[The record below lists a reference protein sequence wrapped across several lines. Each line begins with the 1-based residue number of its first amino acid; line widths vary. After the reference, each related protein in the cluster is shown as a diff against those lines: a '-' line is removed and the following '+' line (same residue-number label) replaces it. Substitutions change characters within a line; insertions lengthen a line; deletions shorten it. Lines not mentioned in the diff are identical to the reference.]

1 MFKKHLLLVMC
12 LGTYV
17 AAMADGGYIVS
28 YTDAYSNENV
38 ATITESE
45 SSSSTLQEVINA
57 IGTKN
62 FQTGLKKVKIIG
74 KVSDVE
80 ALSRINCATI
90 DLSEAD
96 LPSIISG
103 SFTNENV
110 KYVVLPNGMAKSD
123 VNTWAKS
130 RFTNLES
137 AASAS
142 YVTETQSKWVYDND
156 VVYEGEVTDENGTKA
171 KGKISVDVSLTVK
184 STFYKNGETEYTGT
198 VLVGSDNKAYGIT
211 DEANLVNLTA
221 VTGYTYTENSSRKE
235 YTGEVSK
242 QEDGTLYGCLNPT
255 STHTLFLNQSISY
268 TYEYGQYAYTGT
280 VYYDKDNNKYLY
292 EGGTEVQLTKLENTT
307 YYTYTEGNNTYIYEG
322 PRVVTSDYNLIYGNV
337 GGTQVDLS
345 EKQGYTLWNNP
356 YEGVVSIDGEKAY
369 GIQNQNTFQL
379 TSIPENSYYC
389 YGTVDDKWVKY
400 LCDASTAGAQ
410 PVTENQYYY
419 LASDNT
425 TQIVYESKVYYAQA
439 DLETKSSPLGSTEYA
454 QELGTSNKY
463 VYTID
468 GIENTYT
475 GKVYP
480 GNKGFVGGK
489 EYQLTENTG
498 SVNYYTASAKKIV
511 YTGFISDDN
520 CGCVGSTSY
529 KQLTVLSS
537 PTKVNYYEEGG
548 KLVIYSGK
556 VYGEKTAYVGGSEVT
571 LNYGTYYKNGDSVYE
586 GMRTADNTKGYTGN
600 DAFLLTEAYTYSYT
614 DPDTN
619 KEQTFTSTDVLTT
632 KTVEKTVELTLKEVD
647 MPTGKIVLTAY
658 VKTPGTLVYTLMH
671 MSVFHNYNGGG
682 WQNYDMR
689 SVWYGKEDGA
699 YVYSLS
705 NVRDLI
711 LSGNLNAVD
720 MNAGDTG
727 RNLIDM
733 HTCHY
738 ATSGDLVSW
747 NALPK
752 CKPEKI
758 DLSDALFGE
767 GDNYH
772 PEDMTISGYYNDNS
786 CIKEIILPTAKSQNT
801 IPADFLNNFV
811 GVQSLCIPYNYEII
825 GERAFYDAQGLTH
838 IYTTDPRNTEE
849 NPDNVKTDHG
859 DGSFTFSANLKEIC
873 SVGDASK
880 PTFCGDGMKQKV
892 FDIYNLAVE
901 APKCGAHAFQGEL
914 TWGNNGF
921 AGNWA
926 HPICRENYF
935 NNKAVICVLHY
946 PTESKSHI
954 RKDGKCVEAA
964 NYEDIT
970 RVYTLADETGAVDG
984 SGNTRAWPR
993 HAEFCRSFQQAING
1007 YTWEGWKLYPD
1018 YSNEYKEVVSY
1029 YYEGVVV
1036 DPSKTYNQKDYQGWH
1051 EFVLTE
1057 NNIFVPFDPQK
1068 SYDKFVEKDWYTIC
1082 VPYDIKKSQ
1091 LLMALGVKAG
1101 SNNKVRRLQKNAD
1114 GTTGTKLGTE
1124 ETVNDDLYPDV
1135 RTLVQVKRSVNE
1147 RKVTLCLSEPLVTA
1161 TKCQDV
1167 LIPED
1172 TRQGYDYKELT
1183 EDDPVVMKGG
1193 YPYLVRPFIPE
1204 DENIKNIGAYVVAVA
1219 SQNDFTRSNYTGGL
1233 KPTAG
1238 STAITTYSLPVKEG
1252 VETQALNKDK
1262 SLAQGSPV
1270 YVTLDDKDSSPCM
1283 YNFVGTYLNGNV
1295 PQYGYYLGVSKSTGK
1310 HQFFRTTKTTTKWNQ
1325 YSAIIKGFTKP
1336 EFTIPTVSGT
1346 YGIENVCRTF
1356 NPDQADDLIILES
1369 ESPTLAGK
1377 AMTLILDDSGEDDN
1391 TTTAIRDI
1399 DMDRNMDNNNKVY
1412 TIGGMLTNGSNRLQK
1427 GIYIKNGKKH
1437 VVK

>member
-17 AAMADGGYIVS
+17 AAMADGGYNVS
-28 YTDAYSNENV
+28 YTANNSNENV
-38 ATITESE
+38 ATITWSE
-45 SSSSTLQEVINA
+45 SGSSTLQEVINA
-57 IGTKN
+57 IGTKT
-62 FQTGLKKVKIIG
+62 FTSGLKKVKIIG
-74 KVSDVE
+74 NVSDVT
-80 ALSRINCATI
+80 ALSGIKCATI
-90 DLSEAD
+90 DLSKAD

-103 SFTNENV
+103 SFTNEHV

-142 YVTETQSKWVYDND
+142 YITEKQSKWVYDND
-156 VVYEGEVTDENGTKA
+156 VVYEGEVTDDNGTTA
-171 KGKISVDVSLTVK
+171 KGKINVDVPLAVK
-184 STFYKNGETEYTGT
+184 SKFYKNGETEYTGT
-198 VLVGSDNKAYGIT
+198 VLVGPENKAYGIKK
-211 DEANLVNLTA
+211 EANLVDLTA
-221 VTGYTYTENSSRKE
+221 ATGYTYTEYGSRKE
-235 YTGEVSK
+235 YTGAVRE
-242 QEDGTLYGCLNPT
+242 QEDGTFYGCLNPT
-255 STHTLFLNQSISY
+255 STHTLFLNQPISY
-268 TYEYGQYAYTGT
+268 TYGNGQYAYTGE
-280 VYYDKDNNKYLY
+280 VYYDGDGKKYLY
-292 EGGTEVQLTKLENTT
+292 EGGDKVQLTKLENTT
-307 YYTYTEGNNTYIYEG
+307 YYTYSEGNNTYIYEG

-345 EKQGYTLWNNP
+345 EKQGYTLWDNT
-356 YEGVVSIDGEKAY
+356 YGGVVSIEGEKAY
-369 GIQNQNTFQL
+369 GIYEQKTFQL
-379 TSIPENSYYC
+379 KSIPENSYWC

-400 LCDASTAGAQ
+400 LCDASTDGAQ
-410 PVTENQYYY
+410 PVTDNQYYY

-425 TQIVYESKVYYAQA
+425 KQIVYEGKVYYAQA

-489 EYQLTENTG
+489 EYQLTEKTELAY
-498 SVNYYTASAKKIV
+498 YYTEADKKIV

-520 CGCVGSTSY
+520 DGCVGCLGYTSY
-529 KQLTVLSS
+529 TQLTFS
-537 PTKVNYYEEGG
+537 PTVVNYYEENG

-556 VYGEKTAYVGGSEVT
+556 VYGENTAYVGGREVT
-571 LNYGTYYKNGDSVYE
+571 LDYGTYYKNGDSVYE

-619 KEQTFTSTDVLTT
+619 EEQTYISTDVLTT
-632 KTVEKTVELTLKEVD
+632 LTVKKTVELTLKEVD
-647 MPTGKIVLTAY
+647 MPTGKIILTAY
-658 VKTPGTLVYTLMH
+658 VETPGTLAYTLMH
-671 MSVFHNYNGGG
+671 MSDFHNCSGGG
-682 WQNYDMR
+682 WDNHDMT
-689 SVWYGKEDGA
+689 SIWYGTSEGA
-699 YVYSLS
+699 YRYSVD

-720 MNAGDTG
+720 MNTGVLCVDKNTHHYVTPDTG
-727 RNLIDM
+727 L
-733 HTCHY
+733 Y
-738 ATSGDLVSW
+738 W
-747 NALPK
+747 NALPN

-767 GDNYH
+767 GKDYH
-772 PEDMTISGYYNDNS
+772 PEDMTISGYYAVKS
-786 CIKEIILPTAKSQNT
+786 GIKEIILPTAESQNT
-801 IPADFLNNFV
+801 IPADFMYLCN
-811 GVQSLCIPYNYEII
+811 GVKSLCIPYNYEII
-825 GERAFYDAQGLTH
+825 CERAFFNAHGLTH
-838 IYTTDPRNTEE
+838 IYTTDPRNTKD

-873 SVGDASK
+873 SEGIDYK
-880 PTFCGDGMKQKV
+880 GTFFGNDMQEKV
-892 FDIYNLAVE
+892 FNIYNLAVE
-901 APKCGAHAFQGEL
+901 APKCGAYAFQGDL
-914 TWGNNGF
+914 TYGNNGF
-921 AGNWA
+921 KGDLAN
-926 HPICRENYF
+926 PICRENYT
-935 NNKAVICVLHY
+935 NGSHVICMLHY
-946 PTESKSHI
+946 PTESKTYK
-954 RKDGKCVEAA
+954 REGRDCVEAA

-993 HAEFCRSFQQAING
+993 HAEFYRSFNQAIKG
-1007 YTWEGWKLYPD
+1007 YTWEAWKLYKKD
-1018 YSNEYKEVVSY
+1018 DAVYKEFVTDYDPNIDDPDIVK
-1029 YYEGVVV
+1029 

-1057 NNIFVPFDPQK
+1057 NNIFVPFDPQTR
-1068 SYDKFVEKDWYTIC
+1068 YENFVEKDWYTIC
-1082 VPYDIKKSQ
+1082 VPYDIKKSE

-1101 SNNKVRRLQKNAD
+1101 SNNNVRRLKKNAD
-1114 GTTGTKLGTE
+1114 GTTGLE
-1124 ETVNDDLYPDV
+1124 ETVSVTEDLYPDV

-1147 RKVTLCLSEPLVTA
+1147 RKVTLCLSEPLVT
-1161 TKCQDV
+1161 KDMCQDV
-1167 LIPED
+1167 YIPD
-1172 TRQGYDYKELT
+1172 DRQGYEYRKLT
-1183 EDDPVVMKGG
+1183 DADPVVMKGG
-1193 YPYLVRPFIPE
+1193 YPYLVRPFIP
-1204 DENIKNIGAYVVAVA
+1204 DDKNIKNIGAYVVAVA
-1219 SQNDFTRSNYTGGL
+1219 SQNNFTRPNYTGGL

-1238 STAITTYSLPVKEG
+1238 PAGKTYLLPVKEG

-1262 SLAQGSPV
+1262 STQASPV
-1270 YVTLDDKDSSPCM
+1270 YVKLDDSSPCM
-1283 YNFVGTYLNGNV
+1283 YNFVGTYINGNV

-1336 EFTIPTVSGT
+1336 EFTNPSDSKT
-1346 YGIENVCRTF
+1346 IENVRRIFT
-1356 NPDQADDLIILES
+1356 PDQADDLIILSS

>member
-28 YTDAYSNENV
+28 YTDYTDAYSKENV

-57 IGTKN
+57 IGERA
-62 FQTGLKKVKIIG
+62 QTWELKKVKIKG
-74 KVSDVE
+74 KVSDVT
-80 ALSRINCATI
+80 ALKDITCATI

-96 LPSIISG
+96 LPITNG

-123 VNTWAKS
+123 VNKWAKS
-130 RFTNLES
+130 NFTKLES

-142 YVTETQSKWVYDND
+142 YVTETQS
-156 VVYEGEVTDENGTKA
+156 T
-171 KGKISVDVSLTVK
+171 
-184 STFYKNGETEYTGT
+184 TE
-198 VLVGSDNKAYGIT
+198 
-211 DEANLVNLTA
+211 
-221 VTGYTYTENSSRKE
+221 
-235 YTGEVSK
+235 
-242 QEDGTLYGCLNPT
+242 
-255 STHTLFLNQSISY
+255 
-268 TYEYGQYAYTGT
+268 
-280 VYYDKDNNKYLY
+280 
-292 EGGTEVQLTKLENTT
+292 
-307 YYTYTEGNNTYIYEG
+307 
-322 PRVVTSDYNLIYGNV
+322 
-337 GGTQVDLS
+337 
-345 EKQGYTLWNNP
+345 
-356 YEGVVSIDGEKAY
+356 
-369 GIQNQNTFQL
+369 
-379 TSIPENSYYC
+379 
-389 YGTVDDKWVKY
+389 
-400 LCDASTAGAQ
+400 
-410 PVTENQYYY
+410 
-419 LASDNT
+419 
-425 TQIVYESKVYYAQA
+425 
-439 DLETKSSPLGSTEYA
+439 
-454 QELGTSNKY
+454 
-463 VYTID
+463 
-468 GIENTYT
+468 
-475 GKVYP
+475 
-480 GNKGFVGGK
+480 
-489 EYQLTENTG
+489 
-498 SVNYYTASAKKIV
+498 
-511 YTGFISDDN
+511 
-520 CGCVGSTSY
+520 
-529 KQLTVLSS
+529 
-537 PTKVNYYEEGG
+537 
-548 KLVIYSGK
+548 
-556 VYGEKTAYVGGSEVT
+556 
-571 LNYGTYYKNGDSVYE
+571 
-586 GMRTADNTKGYTGN
+586 
-600 DAFLLTEAYTYSYT
+600 
-614 DPDTN
+614 
-619 KEQTFTSTDVLTT
+619 
-632 KTVEKTVELTLKEVD
+632 
-647 MPTGKIVLTAY
+647 KIVLTAY
-658 VKTPGTLVYTLMH
+658 VETPGTLAYTLMH
-671 MSVFHNYNGGG
+671 MSVFHINGGG
-682 WQNYDMR
+682 WKNYDMR

-720 MNAGDTG
+720 MNTGKYCIDKDT
-727 RNLIDM
+727 
-733 HTCHY
+733 HHY
-738 ATSGDLVSW
+738 VTPGTGLYW
-747 NALPK
+747 NALPS
-752 CKPEKI
+752 CNPEKI

-767 GDNYH
+767 GENYH
-772 PEDMTISGYYNDNS
+772 PEDMTIYGYYYDNS

-801 IPADFLNNFV
+801 IPADFINNFV

-946 PTESKSHI
+946 PTESKSHT
-954 RKDGKCVEAA
+954 RPEGTCVEAA

-1029 YYEGVVV
+1029 YSPDIVV
-1036 DPSKTYNQKDYQGWH
+1036 DATKKYNQDDYQGWH

-1057 NNIFVPFDPQK
+1057 NNIFVPFDPQNR
-1068 SYDKFVEKDWYTIC
+1068 YENFVEKDWYTIC
-1082 VPYDIKKSQ
+1082 VPYDIKKSE
-1091 LLMALGVKAG
+1091 LLMALGVKAD
-1101 SNNKVRRLQKNAD
+1101 SNNKVRRLKKNAD
-1114 GTTGTKLGTE
+1114 GTTGTEPE
-1124 ETVNDDLYPDV
+1124 ETVTEDLYPDV

-1147 RKVTLCLSEPLVTA
+1147 RKVTLCLSEPLVT
-1161 TKCQDV
+1161 KDMCQDV
-1167 LIPED
+1167 SIPD
-1172 TRQGYDYKELT
+1172 NRQGYEYTELT
-1183 EDDPVVMKGG
+1183 DADPVVMKGG

-1204 DENIKNIGAYVVAVA
+1204 DKNIKNIGAYVVAVA
-1219 SQNDFTRSNYTGGL
+1219 SQNNFTRSTYTGGL

-1252 VETQALNKDK
+1252 VETQALNKDQ
-1262 SLAQGSPV
+1262 STQDRQV
-1270 YVTLDDKDSSPCM
+1270 YVTLDDSEKSPCM
-1283 YNFVGTYLNGNV
+1283 YNFVGTYINGNV
-1295 PQYGYYLGVSKSTGK
+1295 PQYGYYLGVSKTTGK

-1356 NPDQADDLIILES
+1356 NPDQADDLIILSSES
-1369 ESPTLAGK
+1369 EALAGK

-1399 DMDRNMDNNNKVY
+1399 DMDRNMDNSNKVY

>member
-17 AAMADGGYIVS
+17 AAMADGGYDVS
-28 YTDAYSNENV
+28 YTDQYSNENV
-38 ATITESE
+38 ATITWSE
-45 SSSSTLQEVINA
+45 SGTSTLQEA
-57 IGTKN
+57 IKTVGEKTFTN
-62 FQTGLKKVKIIG
+62 GLKKVKIIG
-74 KVSDVE
+74 EVSDVA
-80 ALSRINCATI
+80 ALSTINCPTI
-90 DLSEAD
+90 DLSEAV
-96 LPSIISG
+96 LPSVSTG
-103 SFTNENV
+103 TFTNKNV

-123 VNTWAKS
+123 VNTWAKD

-142 YVTETQSKWVYDND
+142 YATEKQKKWVYDID
-156 VVYEGEVTDENGTKA
+156 VVYEGQPTNINGTTA
-171 KGKISVDVSLTVK
+171 TGTINVDVPLTVV
-184 STFYKNGETEYTGT
+184 SSSYKNGDEDYTGT
-198 VLVGSDNKAYGIT
+198 VLVGSDNKAYGIMY
-211 DEANLVNLTA
+211 EEKLVSLTEH
-221 VTGYTYTENSSRKE
+221 TGYIYSQSGARSE
-235 YTGEVSK
+235 YTGLTSV
-242 QEDGTLYGCLNPT
+242 QGDGKIYGCINWK
-255 STHTLFLNQSISY
+255 SEHTLKLNQTISY

-307 YYTYTEGNNTYIYEG
+307 YYTYSEGNNTYIYEG

-345 EKQGYTLWNNP
+345 EKQGYTLWGKT
-356 YEGVVSIDGEKAY
+356 YDGVVSIEGEKAY
-369 GIQNQNTFQL
+369 GIEKHNTFQL
-379 TSIPENSYYC
+379 KSIPENSYWH
-389 YGTVDDKWVKY
+389 YGTVDGNWVKY
-400 LCDASTAGAQ
+400 LCDASTAGAER
-410 PVTENQYYY
+410 VTDNQYYY

-425 TQIVYESKVYYAQA
+425 TQIVYEGKVYYAQT
-439 DLETKSSPLGSTEYA
+439 DLKTKSSPLGSIEYA

-529 KQLTVLSS
+529 KQLTVLPS
-537 PTKVNYYEEGG
+537 PTEVNYYEEGG

-556 VYGEKTAYVGGSEVT
+556 VYGDNTAYIDGQEVT
-571 LNYGTYYKNGDSVYE
+571 LTYETYYKNGESIFN
-586 GMRTADNTKGYTGN
+586 GLRTADNKKGYNDN
-600 DAFLLTEAYTYSYT
+600 DAFLLTAEITYSYT

-619 KEQTFTSTDVLTT
+619 EKQTFTSTDVLTT
-632 KTVEKTVELTLKEVD
+632 MPVEKTVVLTQKEVD
-647 MPTGKIVLTAY
+647 IPTDKIILTAY

-682 WQNYDMR
+682 WQNYDM
-689 SVWYGKEDGA
+689 SNNVWYGKSEGA
-699 YVYSLS
+699 YNYKVD

-720 MNAGDTG
+720 MNTG
-727 RNLIDM
+727 G
-733 HTCHY
+733 TCVDNDKHY
-738 ATSGDLVSW
+738 SASGPNNW
-747 NALPK
+747 NALPF

-767 GDNYH
+767 GKDYH
-772 PEDMTISGYYNDNS
+772 PQDMTISGYYAGS
-786 CIKEIILPTAKSQNT
+786 IKEIILPTAYSQNT
-801 IPADFLNNFV
+801 IPDDFMYLCN
-811 GVQSLCIPYNYEII
+811 GVKSLCIPYNYEII
-825 GERAFYDAQGLTH
+825 GKRAFFNAAGLTH
-838 IYTTDPRNTEE
+838 IYTTDPRNTEQ

-859 DGSFTFSANLKEIC
+859 DGSFTFSANLKEIR
-873 SVGDASK
+873 SEGKVDKG
-880 PTFCGDGMKQKV
+880 TFFGDGMQVKV
-892 FDIYNLAVE
+892 FDIYNLAVK
-901 APKCGAHAFQGEL
+901 APKCGAYAFQGDL
-914 TWGNNGF
+914 TYGNNGF
-921 AGNWA
+921 AGNWT
-926 HPICRENYF
+926 HPICRENYT
-935 NNKAVICVLHY
+935 NGSHVICMLHY
-946 PTESKSHI
+946 PTESKSYI
-954 RKDGKCVEAA
+954 REGGDCVEAA

-993 HAEFCRSFQQAING
+993 HAEFYRSFNQAVSG
-1007 YTWEGWKLYPD
+1007 HTWEGWKLYED
-1018 YSNEYKEVVSY
+1018 ENAVYKEVVSVY
-1029 YYEGVVV
+1029 SEGVVV
-1036 DPSKTYNQKDYQGWH
+1036 DATKTYNREDYQGWH

-1068 SYDKFVEKDWYTIC
+1068 RYENFVEKDWYTIC
-1082 VPYDIKKSQ
+1082 VPYDIKKSE

-1101 SNNKVRRLQKNAD
+1101 SNNNVRRLKKNAD
-1114 GTTGTKLGTE
+1114 GTTGTQLE
-1124 ETVNDDLYPDV
+1124 ETAATVTEDLYPDV

-1167 LIPED
+1167 YIPED
-1172 TRQGYDYKELT
+1172 TRQGYEYTELKES
-1183 EDDPVVMKGG
+1183 DPVVMKGG
-1193 YPYLVRPFIPE
+1193 YPYLVRPFLPD
-1204 DENIKNIGAYVVAVA
+1204 DERIKNIGAYVVAVA
-1219 SQNDFTRSNYTGGL
+1219 SQNDFTRPNYTGVLGN
-1233 KPTAG
+1233 TDGSAAG
-1238 STAITTYSLPVKEG
+1238 TTFSLPVREG

-1262 SLAQGSPV
+1262 STPERQV
-1270 YVTLDDKDSSPCM
+1270 YVTLDDSKSSPCM

-1336 EFTIPTVSGT
+1336 EFYIPSGADSKT
-1346 YGIENVCRTF
+1346 IENVRRIF
-1356 NPDQADDLIILES
+1356 DPDQADDLIILSS
-1369 ESPTLAGK
+1369 ESPTNAGK